1 MIRKLI
7 LLSLVFLL
15 LSCNSDDDNSNPIN
29 CTEIFV
35 FGLKV
40 TVKEA
45 ATNAIV
51 TEGLTLTA
59 RDGSYEEQLIRAE
72 SSDFFIGAGER
83 EGTYVIKITS
93 NDYQT
98 YTSISVL
105 VEKTE
110 DDCHV
115 ITEALEYALQPN

>member
-1 MIRKLI
+1 MKKFIQ
-7 LLSLVFLL
+7 LSLVFLL
-15 LSCNSDDDNSNPIN
+15 LSCNSDIDNFNSIN

-40 TVKEA
+40 TVKDVV
-45 ATNAIV
+45 TNAIV
-51 TEGLTLTA
+51 TEEITVIA
-59 RDGSYEEQLIRAE
+59 RDGTYEEQLIRTE
-72 SSDFFIGAGER
+72 NSNCLIGAGER
-83 EGTYVIKITS
+83 HGNYVIEITS

-98 YTSISVL
+98 FTSTSVV

-115 ITEALEYALQPN
+115 ITEELEFALQPN

>member
-1 MIRKLI
+1 MFYFFSTGLRSLQ
-7 LLSLVFLL
+7 LSLKTILEAHPSL
-15 LSCNSDDDNSNPIN
+15 
-29 CTEIFV
+29 FV

-98 YTSISVL
+98 YS
-105 VEKTE
+105 
-110 DDCHV
+110 H
-115 ITEALEYALQPN
+115 Y

>member
-40 TVKEA
+40 TVKDA

-51 TEGLTLTA
+51 TAGLTLTA
-59 RDGSYEEQLIRAE
+59 RDGSYEEQLIRTE
-72 SSDFFIGAGER
+72 NSDFFIGAGER
-83 EGTYVIKITS
+83 EGNYVIEILS
-93 NDYQT
+93 NNHQT
-98 YTSISVL
+98 FTSISVL

-115 ITEALEYALQPN
+115 ITQELEFTVQPN